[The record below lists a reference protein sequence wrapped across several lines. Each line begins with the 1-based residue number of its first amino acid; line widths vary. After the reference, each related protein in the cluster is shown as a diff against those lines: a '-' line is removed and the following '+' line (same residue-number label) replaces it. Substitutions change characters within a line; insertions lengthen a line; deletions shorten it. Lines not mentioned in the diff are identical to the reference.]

1 MENLDKLVNELR
13 NLPNETQ
20 WLEFKHNNY
29 EPTMIGQDISALAN
43 SAAMC
48 EKSSA
53 YMLWGIDDKT
63 HEIVGTDYN
72 LQTLKKGN
80 QELENW
86 LRSLLSRNADFEFH
100 TVPMNGKNVGVLII
114 YRAANQTVMFEK
126 VDYIRVGSYT
136 KKLNEFPALQAQ
148 LWDRIR
154 NTKFEERYTKQDLEL
169 ADALRLL
176 DFTVYF
182 DIRNIPQPS
191 DNNGVAHYM
200 VEEGII
206 VRQDNG
212 LFAITNLGAILF
224 AKRLTD
230 FPRIS
235 RKAIRV
241 VQYQG
246 NNRLN
251 MLKEDV
257 GGKGYVVGFEGLIK
271 YIEALLPTQEVIA
284 GALREKKT
292 AYPSIAV
299 REAVANALIHQDFS
313 VTGTGPVVEI
323 FEKRIEITNSGTP
336 LVDVR
341 RIIDNP
347 PKSRNEKLASLM
359 RRLRMCEELGT
370 GWDKIV
376 ITCELYQL
384 PAPKIEL
391 FEDST
396 RVTLFSEMPFSN
408 ISMEDK
414 LWACYLHACIKHVQG
429 EQLTN
434 SSLRERFGLKDSAS
448 GTISRL
454 IKEAVASELIKPL
467 DPTTA
472 PRYMKYIPIRTWRS
486 AAAASQD
493 ASSRRSIR
501 AALISVCIM
510 PTSTPNRR
518 AITARST
525 PRTILHGIS
534 STQRTP

>member
-1 MENLDKLVNELR
+1 MENLSKLVNELR
-13 NLPNETQ
+13 KLPTEIQ
-20 WLEFKHNNY
+20 WVEFKHNNY
-29 EPTMIGQDISALAN
+29 DPVMIGQDISGLAN

-48 EKSSA
+48 EKSCA
-53 YMLWGIDDKT
+53 YMLWGIDDTT

-100 TVPMNGKNVGVLII
+100 TVTMNDKNVGVLII
-114 YRAANQTVMFEK
+114 YRAVNQTVMFEK
-126 VDYIRVGSYT
+126 TDYIRVGSYT
-136 KKLNEFPALQAQ
+136 KKLNEYPALQAQ

-154 NTKFEERYTKQDLEL
+154 NTKFEERYAKQDMEL
-169 ADALRLL
+169 ADTLRLL
-176 DFTVYF
+176 DFVAYF
-182 DIRNIPQPS
+182 DIRNIPQPTDIS
-191 DNNGVAHYM
+191 GVAHYM
-200 VEEGII
+200 LEEGVI
-206 VRQDNG
+206 VKQDNG
-212 LFAITNLGAILF
+212 LYAITNLGAILL
-224 AKRLTD
+224 AKRLSD
-230 FPRIS
+230 FSRIS

-246 NNRLN
+246 NSRLN

-257 GGKGYVVGFEGLIK
+257 GGKGYVVGFEELIK
-271 YIEALLPTQEVIA
+271 YIEALLPTQELIT
-284 GALREKKT
+284 GALREKKS
-292 AYPSIAV
+292 AYPILAV
-299 REAVANALIHQDFS
+299 REVVANALIHQDFS

-323 FEKRIEITNSGTP
+323 FDNRIEVTNSGTP

-347 PKSRNEKLASLM
+347 PKSRNEKLAALM
-359 RRLRMCEELGT
+359 RRLKMCEELGT

-396 RVTLFSEMPFSN
+396 RVTLFSEIPFSN
-408 ISMEDK
+408 LSMENK

-434 SSLRERFGLKDSAS
+434 SSLRERFGLENSAS
-448 GTISRL
+448 ATISRL
-454 IKEAVASELIKPL
+454 IKEAVAMEIIKPL

-472 PRYMKYIPIRTWRS
+472 PRYMKYIPVW
-486 AAAASQD
+486 A
-493 ASSRRSIR
+493 
-501 AALISVCIM
+501 
-510 PTSTPNRR
+510 
-518 AITARST
+518 
-525 PRTILHGIS
+525 
-534 STQRTP
+534 